1 MNNHPLK
8 TILASMLA
16 AVAMLVGGISS
27 SYADQLDDIHKIN
40 KDRTKRAQA
49 SQARVDKLNDQRLE
63 LLDEYKAVNKII
75 DGLRVYNSQLEK
87 QISAQEKRL
96 QELED
101 SIKQATVIKRQ
112 ITPLMHRMVE
122 GLEQFISLDIPFHA
136 SERAERLQFIK
147 DALDNPDIP
156 DSEKFRQVLEGY
168 QIENEYGR
176 KIDSYSDTINIDGT
190 DVVVN
195 VLRVGRMA
203 LVAQTKDE
211 TTSLAWD
218 NTKREWVKLD
228 ASYRNPVRQGIRIAR
243 KQATIDILMLP
254 ISAPENAQ

>member
-1 MNNHPLK
+1 MKNHPLT
-8 TILASMLA
+8 TIFASVFA

-27 SYADQLDDIHKIN
+27 SYADQLDEIHKIN
-40 KDRTKRAQA
+40 KQRTKSAQN
-49 SQARVDKLNDQRLE
+49 SQARVDKLNEQRLA

-87 QISAQEKRL
+87 QIGAQEKRL

-101 SIKQATVIKRQ
+101 SIQQATVIKRQ
-112 ITPLMHRMVE
+112 ITPLMQRMVD
-122 GLEQFISLDIPFHA
+122 GLDQFVSLDTPFHKD
-136 SERAERLQFIK
+136 ERAARMEFIK

-176 KIDSYSDTINIDGT
+176 KIDSYEDTVTIDGT
-190 DVVVN
+190 EVVVN
-195 VLRVGRMA
+195 VLRVGRIA

-211 TTSLAWD
+211 KVTMAW
-218 NTKREWVKLD
+218 NNNERTWQELD
-228 ASYRNPVRQGIRIAR
+228 TSYRNPVREGIRIAN

-254 ISAPENAQ
+254 IAAPENVQ

>member
-8 TILASMLA
+8 TISASVLA
-16 AVAMLVGGISS
+16 AVALLFGSFSM
-27 SYADQLDDIHKIN
+27 SYADQLDEIHKVN
-40 KDRTKRAQA
+40 KERTKKAQS
-49 SQARVDKLNDQRLE
+49 SQARVDKLNDQRLA

-96 QELED
+96 DELEE
-101 SIKQATVIKRQ
+101 SIKNATVIKRQ
-112 ITPLMHRMVE
+112 ITPLMHRMYD
-122 GLEQFISLDIPFHA
+122 GLEQFVSLDVPFHQT
-136 SERAERLQFIK
+136 ERQERLQFIK

-176 KIDSYSDTINIDGT
+176 KIDSYSDAITIGGAEVN
-190 DVVVN
+190 VN
-195 VLRVGRMA
+195 VLRVGRVA

-211 TTSLAWD
+211 KITLAWD
-218 NTKREWVKLD
+218 NDAREWVELP
-228 ASYRNPVRQGIRIAR
+228 AAYRNPVRQGIRIAR
-243 KQATIDILMLP
+243 KQATVDIMMLP
-254 ISAPENAQ
+254 IEAPENVQ